1 MLGEGD
7 TILDR
12 FGNSAGRGT
21 LGWAKAKWI
30 RPLHVVPALC
40 GITLLLAPVTFRH
53 VAAAQTGDK
62 VETNTIT
69 LGLVSETDRSAIEER
84 FRDFVRY
91 VARRL
96 SSGSEIEGKVVVAP
110 TTFQLVKLLEQRRV
124 DFYMESAYPTYTI
137 NHVHGAGK
145 TLLRRWKSG
154 MTEYQGLIFTS
165 RDSGIRSLEDLRGK
179 TIAFEDPGSTSAYL
193 LPKVFLQRS
202 GFKLVQ
208 KREFDPFASP
218 SEIGYVFAY
227 SQKRLLDMV
236 LTKQA
241 AAGAFSTDD
250 HANLSDRQKSVVTV
264 LAQTER
270 LPRHL
275 LSVRSDLPSAIVGRL
290 EEILLAMHEDEVGR
304 RILNKSDQTT
314 KFDRLPEGEAGLRRR
329 LLETFYS
336 PDKK

>member
-1 MLGEGD
+1 
-7 TILDR
+7 
-12 FGNSAGRGT
+12 
-21 LGWAKAKWI
+21 
-30 RPLHVVPALC
+30 
-40 GITLLLAPVTFRH
+40 
-53 VAAAQTGDK
+53 
-62 VETNTIT
+62 
-69 LGLVSETDRSAIEER
+69 
-84 FRDFVRY
+84 
-91 VARRL
+91 
-96 SSGSEIEGKVVVAP
+96 
-110 TTFQLVKLLEQRRV
+110 
-124 DFYMESAYPTYTI
+124 MESAYPTNTI

-165 RDSGIRSLEDLRGK
+165 RDSGVRNLEDLRGK

-208 KREFDPFASP
+208 KREFDPFAS
-218 SEIGYVFAY
+218 SGEINYVFAY
-227 SQKRLLDMV
+227 SQKKLLDLV
-236 LTKQA
+236 LTEQA

-250 HANLSDRQKSVVTV
+250 HANLSDREKSHIAV

-275 LSVRSDLPSAIVGRL
+275 LSVRSDLPSAVVARL

-336 PDKK
+336 AEKR